1 MECRKEYCTKSLVR
15 VIMNLNIY
23 QCIIQKHLQEPA
35 TESLNNYVI
44 QGAAAGYSDSYI
56 IRKKLQILN
65 LGIDR
70 KI

>member
-1 MECRKEYCTKSLVR
+1 
-15 VIMNLNIY
+15 MNLNIY